1 MSNISFEEYMTW
13 AASDVTKVFM
23 KRIRERR
30 EYYDSALLNTNFD
43 NLAVPAKLVGRI
55 NTLDDI
61 LEICFDDLVD
71 PEFSDIS

>member
-1 MSNISFEEYMTW
+1 MTW